1 MRFSDIKVQ
10 HCYNIIFDDVRACE
24 FDGTHLGVVLKKNN
38 DNKTVIV
45 APLTRQENGDNFNK
59 KNIGKIKSLPTSL
72 NSSDSYL
79 VYNQVRTV
87 NANRMMALKEVI
99 SGVNTKIDCNVE
111 DDLFKEVLKLCS
123 VELTKS
129 WNDEQREDFYTELA
143 KESRV
148 KRIIDL
154 IYQFKSATQQ
164 YEAKLS
170 EDLEKQEL
178 ALKIE
183 YLRDQ
188 VKKLHNDDLPFV
200 QVYSTADLQNN
211 IPGILT
217 GLLLV
222 EKTEVK

>member
-1 MRFSDIKVQ
+1 MKFSDVKVQ
-10 HCYNIIFDDVRACE
+10 HCYNVIFDDVRACE

-38 DNKTVIV
+38 DDKTVIV

-59 KNIGKIKSLPTSL
+59 KNIGKINSLPTSL
-72 NSSDSYL
+72 NGSDSYL

-87 NANRMMALKEVI
+87 NVNRMMALKERI
-99 SGVNTKIDCNVE
+99 DGVNTKIDCNVE

-129 WNDEQREDFYTELA
+129 WTDEQREDFYADLA

-164 YEAKLS
+164 YEAKS
-170 EDLEKQEL
+170 QDDLEKQEL

-183 YLRDQ
+183 DLRDQ
-188 VKKLHNDDLPFV
+188 VKRLHNDDLPFV
-200 QVYSTADLQNN
+200 QVFSAADVKND

-217 GLLLV
+217 GLLLI
-222 EKTEVK
+222 EKTEIK